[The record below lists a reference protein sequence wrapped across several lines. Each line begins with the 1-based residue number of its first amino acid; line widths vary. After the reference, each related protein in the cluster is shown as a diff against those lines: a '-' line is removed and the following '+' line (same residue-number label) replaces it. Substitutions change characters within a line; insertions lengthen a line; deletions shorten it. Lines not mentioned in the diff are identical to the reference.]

1 MMVTVNGQPYDCS
14 PGLTL
19 SEILRQ
25 IDWPSDQA
33 GVAIAHNGVVVA
45 RRAWP
50 QVALDDGDRV
60 EIVGAIQGG

>member
-1 MMVTVNGQPYDCS
+1 MMVTVNGRPYDFP

-19 SEILRQ
+19 NDMLRQ
-25 IDWPSDQA
+25 INCLPDQS

-50 QVALDDGDRV
+50 QVALDDGDQV
-60 EIVGAIQGG
+60 EVVGAMQGG